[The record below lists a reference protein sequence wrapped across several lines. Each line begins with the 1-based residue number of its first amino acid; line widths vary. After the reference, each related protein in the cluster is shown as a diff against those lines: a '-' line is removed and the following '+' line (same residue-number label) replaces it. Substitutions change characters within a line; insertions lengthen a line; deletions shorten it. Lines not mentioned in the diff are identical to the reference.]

1 MSISIRFTKVD
12 QLRSQLINLQL
23 ELREL
28 RLKDPNNKK
37 AIINKK
43 VYINEMKA
51 KLRQAMVEA
60 LLTGD

>member
-12 QLRSQLINLQL
+12 QLRSQLLDLQL
-23 ELREL
+23 DIHEIK
-28 RLKDPNNKK
+28 LKDPNNKK